1 VGSAAGDA
9 REALAALLAASARG
23 RSLLGLVTSANALA
37 SIKTLAAYGELFNS
51 AYWATR
57 PYRGTEDHLAQ
68 PCLALAERLVDD
80 DRHGQF
86 RRLASMLRV
95 DNIKLRALLDCLPE
109 PVADRGQDEARRV
122 LGVLHA
128 LRLALMQH
136 MFLRAVDMPAFS
148 RRNDIS
154 RDDVLD
160 MILSLRTD
168 EAIDQLKSAFPV
180 SAPDLGD
187 YRMDEPSDWPE
198 GDARA
203 YAGIQSR
210 FIAPIAEAGRLIP
223 LITIAIANHFGAY
236 G

>member
-1 VGSAAGDA
+1 
-9 REALAALLAASARG
+9 
-23 RSLLGLVTSANALA
+23 
-37 SIKTLAAYGELFNS
+37 
-51 AYWATR
+51 
-57 PYRGTEDHLAQ
+57 
-68 PCLALAERLVDD
+68 
-80 DRHGQF
+80 
-86 RRLASMLRV
+86 MLRV
-95 DNIKLRALLDCLPE
+95 DNIKLRALLDLAPAT
-109 PVADRGQDEARRV
+109 PDGAQDETRRT

-168 EAIDQLKSAFPV
+168 EALAQLKAAFPV

-198 GDARA
+198 GDTQA

-210 FIAPIAEAGRLIP
+210 FITPIETAARLLP
-223 LITIAIANHFGAY
+223 LIGIAIANHFGAY